1 MPIYDPSDEW
11 DAYCQAEERALRG
24 AIELGESFQCPLCNE
39 YFWNEAGV
47 ECSQCGDTVCK
58 DCATVDEDTDKW
70 VCAVC
75 NEANE
80 LQEIRGGK

>member
-1 MPIYDPSDEW
+1 MPTYNPSDEW

-24 AIELGESFQCPLCNE
+24 AIEIGESFQCPLCNE

-47 ECSQCGDTVCK
+47 ECSQCGDTVCQF
-58 DCATVDEDTDKW
+58 CATVDEDTDKW

-75 NEANE
+75 DKT
-80 LQEIRGGK
+80 QEIRGGK